1 VSAPL
6 RLQQAEPLN
15 QGTCIQ
21 SQPVV
26 WERLRFAH
34 DDEVA
39 IARALDVAAVA
50 FLPNCAIRLGERRSR
65 KNKAPDFLVLANGKA
80 GILELDGGVHDGR
93 AADDHARDRLFR
105 LATGIRVIERYS
117 REQARVD
124 PHGIVREFLDIL
136 ARS

>member
-1 VSAPL
+1 VNAPL
-6 RLQQAEPLN
+6 RLEQNEPLN
-15 QGTCIQ
+15 QGTCIR

-39 IARALDVAAVA
+39 IARALDVAGVA
-50 FLPNCAIRLGERRSR
+50 FLPNCAIRLGEQKGR
-65 KNKAPDFLVLANGKA
+65 KNKAPDFVVLANGKA
-80 GILELDGGVHDGR
+80 SILELDGGVHNGR

-105 LATGIRVIERYS
+105 MATGIRVIERYS
-117 REQARVD
+117 REQAHAD
-124 PHGIVREFLDIL
+124 PHGVVREVLDIL